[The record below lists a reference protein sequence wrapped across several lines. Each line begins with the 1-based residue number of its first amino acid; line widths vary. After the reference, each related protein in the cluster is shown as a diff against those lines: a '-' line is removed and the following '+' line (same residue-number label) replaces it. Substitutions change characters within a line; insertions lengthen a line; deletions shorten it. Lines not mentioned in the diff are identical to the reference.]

1 MQTIFIMFI
10 TDFQTGIRSRTW
22 TAANTYD
29 DMEEI
34 AENMEGLG
42 I

>member
-1 MQTIFIMFI
+1 M
-10 TDFQTGIRSRTW
+10 GVGSRIEIWSKDAW

-34 AENMEGLG
+34 AEAMEGLG